1 MWLQSDVN
9 YTQGLIV
16 IGIIIVNARD
26 KSDASDKSIVTMSFR
41 SPPSD
46 PRQVTTKHDR
56 SSREYATTSQRR
68 RRYARRHIASTLVR
82 LGRMRYNVGAVTCIS
97 RRHQVGAGM
106 HFGMSINREFR
117 HVCVWHKVQQFL

>member
-68 RRYARRHIASTLVR
+68 RRYARRHIASMLARRGGMR
-82 LGRMRYNVGAVTCIS
+82 LAVTCNVGKITHAIMTS
-97 RRHQVGAGM
+97 VRDAVADCYKVPIHRRWQVKLA
-106 HFGMSINREFR
+106 
-117 HVCVWHKVQQFL
+117 